1 MQVQKVIGLAQRL
14 FNTGTEV
21 PKLVYISLKAPEVE
35 FPLDKY
41 LQDLSF
47 YSVEDGDRISV
58 RW

>member
-21 PKLVYISLKAPEVE
+21 PKLAYISSKAPEVE